1 MRFFAA
7 ASLLVCLAVIALG
20 CGGGNDDS
28 TPVACLEGTVAYEKA
43 LADAPGEVLLEGETP
58 ISECF
63 VRNQSTGDLTRVGE
77 AVIAAATELN
87 AGARQEPGGPANL
100 QLGYLVGAAERGAE
114 ESEGIHTDLVR
125 RLTVAA
131 RFAPGKEPLSE
142 EFLATYREGFD
153 AGRADG

>member
-7 ASLLVCLAVIALG
+7 SLLACVAAIALG
-20 CGGGNDDS
+20 CGEKDDS
-28 TPVACLEGTVAYEKA
+28 TPVACLEGTAVYEKA
-43 LADAPGEVLLEGETP
+43 LADAPGEVLIEGETP
-58 ISECF
+58 ISDCL

-77 AVIAAATELN
+77 ALIAAAAELN

-114 ESEGIHTDLVR
+114 ESEGIHTDLIR

-131 RFAPGKEPLSE
+131 RFAPGREPLSE

-153 AGRADG
+153 AGRGDG

>member
-7 ASLLVCLAVIALG
+7 VSLLACLAAVALG
-20 CGGGNDDS
+20 CGEKDDS
-28 TPVACLEGTVAYEKA
+28 TPVACLEGTVTYEKA

-63 VRNQSTGDLTRVGE
+63 VRNQTTGDLTRVGE
-77 AVIAAATELN
+77 ALIAAATELN
-87 AGARQEPGGPANL
+87 AGARVEPGGPANL

-131 RFAPGKEPLSE
+131 RFAPGKEPLPE

-153 AGRADG
+153 AGRSGG

>member
-1 MRFFAA
+1 MRFFAI
-7 ASLLVCLAVIALG
+7 ASLFACLAVIALG
-20 CGGGNDDS
+20 CGDKDDS
-28 TPVACLEGTVAYEKA
+28 TPVACLEGTVVYEKA
-43 LADAPGEVLLEGETP
+43 LADAPKEVLLEGETP

-77 AVIAAATELN
+77 ATIAAATELN
-87 AGARQEPGGPANL
+87 AGAVQEPGGPANL

-114 ESEGIHTDLVR
+114 ESEGIHADLIR

-131 RFAPGKEPLSE
+131 RFAPGKEPLPE
-142 EFLATYREGFD
+142 KFLETYREGFD

>member
-1 MRFFAA
+1 MRLLAA
-7 ASLLVCLAVIALG
+7 ASLLACLALVLLG
-20 CGGGNDDS
+20 CGDKDDS
-28 TPVACLEGTVAYEKA
+28 TPVACLEGPVAYEKA

-100 QLGYLVGAAERGAE
+100 QLGYLLGAVESGAE

-125 RLTVAA
+125 RLIVAA
-131 RFAPGKEPLSE
+131 RYTPGKEPLSE